1 MKRLKSYLQAVKP
14 ERTFFNVMMA
24 AAGFVYAAHWHI
36 NWALALATV
45 AGTSLLVMSGCLTN
59 NATDARVDAIMPRT
73 RKRASAN
80 GEIPVRN
87 LVVLAVIFGVVGL
100 GILYMWVNTLVA
112 WFGVAAYLD
121 YTALYAWTKR
131 TTPLSTLAGT
141 PAGSLPLAA
150 GYVAVTGRFDGTA
163 LLLALIML
171 AWQMAH
177 FYAIGIYRLKDYKA
191 GGMPVWPARYGVR
204 NTQMWIL
211 VFIGMFILLAEL
223 LNNPVFTATA
233 LAGLYWLY
241 HGVKGVRSEKTEAWA
256 RGSFGVSLWVLL
268 VFAAALC
275 VAPVLA

>member
-1 MKRLKSYLQAVKP
+1 MLKKYLEAVKP
-14 ERTFFNVMMA
+14 ERTFFNVMMT

-36 NWALALATV
+36 HWALALATI

-59 NATDARVDAIMPRT
+59 NATDAQVDAVMPRT
-73 RKRASAN
+73 RRRASAK

-87 LVVLAVIFGVVGL
+87 LVVLAVVLGVAGL
-100 GILYMWVNTLVA
+100 GVLFVWVNTLVV
-112 WFGVAAYLD
+112 WLGVVAYVD

-150 GYVAVTGRFDGTA
+150 GYVAVVDRFNTTA
-163 LLLALIML
+163 LLLTLVMA

-177 FYAIGIYRLKDYKA
+177 FYAIGIYRLKDYKV
-191 GGMPVWPARYGVR
+191 GGLPIWPARYGVR

-211 VFIGMFILLAEL
+211 GFICAFILLAEL
-223 LNNPVFTATA
+223 LNNPVFTVVA

-241 HGVKGVRSEKTEAWA
+241 HSIKGIRTDKAEAWA

-275 VAPVLA
+275 VAPALA